1 MNTSARS
8 AEAVDPV
15 EPVDPTDPFTPS
27 DTHTADQ
34 MPISRRARAAKN
46 ARRRGTVWHA
56 LGLLVVFLTSVFPFY
71 WMVTTSLK
79 SQADALAVPPVWIFT
94 PTLTHYINALFEHD
108 VAASLLNSLI
118 VASSATGLS
127 ILLGTPAAYALA
139 RFEFRGKE
147 DLWFWFIS
155 NRMVSPVV
163 LAVPFFL
170 IATKLDLI
178 DTHIVL
184 ILLYLTFSLPI
195 VVWICTDQFRN
206 IPVELDEAAR
216 LDGASPFRIFW
227 RINLPLAMP
236 GVVVSAIFAFI
247 FSWNDL
253 LYALVL
259 TRTDAVTS
267 PVAATSYMSG
277 YELPWGEIM
286 ATGTL
291 IVLPM
296 VIFALA
302 VSGRLVQGL
311 TMGAVK

>member
-1 MNTSARS
+1 VSTSTDTTA
-8 AEAVDPV
+8 AVDP
-15 EPVDPTDPFTPS
+15 S
-27 DTHTADQ
+27 ARA
-34 MPISRRARAAKN
+34 RRARN
-46 ARRRGTVWHA
+46 ARRRATGWHFV
-56 LGLLVVFLTSVFPFY
+56 GLLIVFLTSVFPFY

-79 SQADALAVPPVWIFT
+79 SQADALAVPPVWVFT
-94 PTLTHYINALFEHD
+94 PTLSHYIDALFEHD
-108 VAASLLNSLI
+108 VAHSLLNSLI
-118 VASSATGLS
+118 VASSATFLS
-127 ILLGTPAAYALA
+127 LLLGTPAAYALA

-170 IATKLDLI
+170 IATKLDLV

-195 VVWICTDQFRN
+195 VVWICTDQFRS
-206 IPVELDEAAR
+206 IPFELDEAAR
-216 LDGASPFRIFW
+216 LDGASPWRIFW

-236 GVVVSAIFAFI
+236 GIVVSAIFAFI

-259 TRTDAVTS
+259 TRTDAITS

-296 VIFALA
+296 VVFALA

>member
-1 MNTSARS
+1 
-8 AEAVDPV
+8 
-15 EPVDPTDPFTPS
+15 
-27 DTHTADQ
+27 
-34 MPISRRARAAKN
+34 MPLSPRSRRARN
-46 ARRRGTVWHA
+46 ARRRATVWHA
-56 LGLLVVFLTSVFPFY
+56 IGLLIVFLTSVFPFY

-79 SQADALAVPPVWIFT
+79 SQADALAMPPVWFFT
-94 PTLTHYINALFEHD
+94 PTLSHYTDALFEHD
-108 VAASLLNSLI
+108 VAQSLLNSLI
-118 VASSATGLS
+118 VASSTTFLS

-170 IATKLDLI
+170 IATRLDLV

-216 LDGASPFRIFW
+216 LDGASAWRVFW

-236 GVVVSAIFAFI
+236 GIVVSAIFAFI

-259 TRTDAVTS
+259 TRSDAITS

-296 VIFALA
+296 VVFALA

>member
-1 MNTSARS
+1 MNTSTDTTATLDPS
-8 AEAVDPV
+8 AVPLS
-15 EPVDPTDPFTPS
+15 T
-27 DTHTADQ
+27 
-34 MPISRRARAAKN
+34 RARRAKN
-46 ARRRGTVWHA
+46 ARRRATGWHFI
-56 LGLLVVFLTSVFPFY
+56 GLLIVFLTSVFPFY

-79 SQADALAVPPVWIFT
+79 SQADALAVPPVWVFT
-94 PTLTHYINALFEHD
+94 PTLSHYIDALFEHD
-108 VAASLLNSLI
+108 VAHSLLNSLI
-118 VASSATGLS
+118 VASSATFLS
-127 ILLGTPAAYALA
+127 LLLGTPAAYALA

-170 IATKLDLI
+170 IATKLDI
-178 DTHIVL
+178 VDTHIVL

-195 VVWICTDQFRN
+195 VVWICTDQFRS

-216 LDGASPFRIFW
+216 LDGASPWRIFW

-236 GVVVSAIFAFI
+236 GIVVSAIFAFI

-259 TRTDAVTS
+259 TRTDAITS

-296 VIFALA
+296 VVFALA

>member
-1 MNTSARS
+1 MNTT
-8 AEAVDPV
+8 
-15 EPVDPTDPFTPS
+15 PTTLDSGRVTLR
-27 DTHTADQ
+27 A
-34 MPISRRARAAKN
+34 RRARL
-46 ARRRGTVWHA
+46 ARQRAGAGHFF
-56 LGLLVVFLTSVFPFY
+56 GLLIVFLSSVFPFY

-79 SQADALAVPPVWIFT
+79 HQADALAYPPRWIFT
-94 PTLTHYINALFEHD
+94 PTLDHYIDALFQHD
-108 VAASLLNSLI
+108 VAGSLVNSLVI
-118 VASSATGLS
+118 ASSTTVLA

-139 RFEFRGKE
+139 RYEFRGKE

-170 IATKLDLI
+170 IATKLDLV

-216 LDGASPFRIFW
+216 LDGASPWRVFW

-236 GVVVSAIFAFI
+236 GIVVSAIFAFI

-259 TRTDAVTS
+259 TRSDAVTS

-296 VIFALA
+296 VVFALL

>member
-1 MNTSARS
+1 MNTSTDV
-8 AEAVDPV
+8 AVISNRPV
-15 EPVDPTDPFTPS
+15 
-27 DTHTADQ
+27 
-34 MPISRRARAAKN
+34 SRRARAAKN
-46 ARRRGTVWHA
+46 ARLRATVWHA
-56 LGLLVVFLTSVFPFY
+56 IGLLIVFLTSVFPFY

-79 SQADALAVPPVWIFT
+79 SQADALAVPPVWVFA
-94 PTLTHYINALFEHD
+94 PTFTHYINALFEHD
-108 VAASLLNSLI
+108 VATSLLNSLI

-170 IATKLDLI
+170 IATKLDLV

-236 GVVVSAIFAFI
+236 GIVVSAIFAFI

-259 TRTDAVTS
+259 TRTDAITS

-296 VIFALA
+296 VVFALA

>member
-1 MNTSARS
+1 MSTSTDTTATVDPSAR
-8 AEAVDPV
+8 A
-15 EPVDPTDPFTPS
+15 
-27 DTHTADQ
+27 
-34 MPISRRARAAKN
+34 RRARN
-46 ARRRGTVWHA
+46 ARRRATGWHFI
-56 LGLLVVFLTSVFPFY
+56 GLLIVFLTSVFPFY

-79 SQADALAVPPVWIFT
+79 SQADALAVPPVWVFT
-94 PTLTHYINALFEHD
+94 PTLSHYIDALFQHD
-108 VAASLLNSLI
+108 VAQSLLNSLI
-118 VASSATGLS
+118 VASSATFLS
-127 ILLGTPAAYALA
+127 LLLGTPAAYALA

-170 IATKLDLI
+170 IATKLDLV

-195 VVWICTDQFRN
+195 VVWICTDQFRS

-216 LDGASPFRIFW
+216 LDGASPWRIFW

-236 GVVVSAIFAFI
+236 GIVVSAIFAFI

-259 TRTDAVTS
+259 TRTDAITS

-296 VIFALA
+296 VVFALA